1 MNGYKY
7 RCVVSG
13 TCTPDQTSD
22 GTATLMINA
31 PLAFN
36 PILGITTPTKG
47 LSNVPYRVT
56 VDNSPGATYLWS
68 YTGSDAV
75 LSSYSGFSITINFGN
90 SASSGTLTVVETIS
104 ICSDTNSIVINP
116 Q

>member
-1 MNGYKY
+1 
-7 RCVVSG
+7 
-13 TCTPDQTSD
+13 
-22 GTATLMINA
+22 MINA
-31 PLAFN
+31 PLAIN
-36 PILGITTPTKG
+36 PILGNTTPQQG
-47 LSNVPYRVT
+47 SSNVPYSVT
-56 VDNSPGATYLWS
+56 VDNSSEATYLWS